1 MFRGRIHEKPGC
13 KEHADGQQD
22 HSKVGEHSR
31 VHRTGVSRHSFKFL
45 QLQQKQNVDMS
56 RLDIL
61 LNTIKTESAA
71 FGWCYKITVTAMIFK
86 TGQISEYDIR
96 S

>member
-1 MFRGRIHEKPGC
+1 MFRGRIHEEPGC

-45 QLQQKQNVDMS
+45 QSQQKSVDIS
-56 RLDIL
+56 RLDIM
-61 LNTIKTESAA
+61 LNTIETESTA
-71 FGWCYKITVTAMIFK
+71 FGWCHKIIVTALIFK
-86 TGQISEYDIR
+86 TRQISENDIR